1 MIRTFEV
8 QDKDDLD
15 KEDPWTRILS
25 VLSFAVRATFHT
37 TTRATPMQLVFGRD
51 AMLNIPF
58 TAN

>member
-15 KEDPWTRILS
+15 EDDPWSGILS
-25 VLSFAVRATFHT
+25 AVAFAVRATLHT
-37 TTRATPMQLVFGRD
+37 TTRATPTQLAFGRD
-51 AMLNIPF
+51 AMLNILF